1 MSKKITSEFSLK
13 NINLK
18 SVLAVILTLIA
29 GVLLGKATTVTVTPD
44 DTGDITIE
52 SGFTME
58 LAEEQV
64 PTVIETADGE
74 VEVIEA
80 PTVESVDGDKLSE
93 EGCGEGEECGKGWWV
108 DTTTPDTFKNA
119 VIGQCIDTD
128 GHFGSQCWD
137 LANLYWQNVAD
148 RWLSTCGTG
157 AAKGTLDCW
166 EQNAGNEF
174 EMVWD
179 KTQIKPGDIV
189 VFTNGIYGHIG
200 MALGSYNNGYVALL
214 GTNQGGTGCAGG
226 GSTAN
231 IVNISLKS
239 FGGAFRP
246 KQYIVEEPKQET
258 PAELPISNCTTWNVV
273 KGDTMSK
280 IMLECENTVVYGE
293 AMNAYAKTWFSL
305 FIMPGQSVYDGWK
318 SKSGVGLYD
327 GDTIEHRTQ

>member
-1 MSKKITSEFSLK
+1 MSKKITSKFNLK

-119 VIGQCIDTD
+119 VIGQCGT
-128 GHFGSQCWD
+128 SQICI
-137 LANLYWQNVAD
+137 
-148 RWLSTCGTG
+148 G
-157 AAKGTLDCW
+157 KTL
-166 EQNAGNEF
+166 QTAGCL
-174 EMVWD
+174 
-179 KTQIKPGDIV
+179 PV
-189 VFTNGIYGHIG
+189 V
-200 MALGSYNNGYVALL
+200 LALL
-214 GTNQGGTGCAGG
+214 K
-226 GSTAN
+226 
-231 IVNISLKS
+231 VL
-239 FGGAFRP
+239 
-246 KQYIVEEPKQET
+246 
-258 PAELPISNCTTWNVV
+258 
-273 KGDTMSK
+273 
-280 IMLECENTVVYGE
+280 
-293 AMNAYAKTWFSL
+293 
-305 FIMPGQSVYDGWK
+305 
-318 SKSGVGLYD
+318 
-327 GDTIEHRTQ
+327 